1 MAFGN
6 VKVSYKPC
14 KSVGSLKA
22 SVDYM
27 LGKQKEQK
35 EKGIVKTAPDLYTA
49 LGCERDNFANNILVT
64 RKLNNKSYSR
74 LKENEILAHKMSISF
89 SPKDNYKLSYRKA
102 FEIARQFAEEF
113 AHSKGHEVLF
123 AVHTDT
129 KHIHAHFVISNCN
142 IHTGRSY
149 RRNKKDLYKMSEFL
163 GEKCLENG
171 LVNSARDSFY
181 NNDLETPKE
190 REGLAEKEIK
200 KRGAETFKDELKE
213 VIKIEIADP
222 INKTLDDVVKALLKN
237 WNVETRLKGNTISYR
252 HPEFRDK
259 NNNLVSVRG
268 SKLGELFT
276 VKGINYELTKKATRT
291 TEYSRSNQIETAR
304 TGRTSDTANIIDT
317 TGRSTPSIEE
327 SYDIAR
333 AKFQPNRGE
342 ITSNNLD
349 SDIGRNEQS
358 LDRFYDRYTKRVKD
372 DERTADENNK
382 PTKRVSFKGGR

>member
-64 RKLNNKSYSR
+64 RKLNGKSYSR

-89 SPKDNYKLSYRKA
+89 SPKDNDKLSYRKA

-113 AHSKGHEVLF
+113 AHSKGHEVFF

-142 IHTGRSY
+142 MNTGRSY

-163 GEKCLENG
+163 GEICLENG

-181 NNDLETPKE
+181 NNDLETAKE
-190 REGLAEKEIK
+190 REGLAEKEMK
-200 KRGAETFKDELKE
+200 KRGVETFKDELKE

-237 WNVETRLKGNTISYR
+237 WNVETRLKGNTISYK
-252 HPEFRDK
+252 HPEYK
-259 NNNLVSVRG
+259 AKVSPPRI
-268 SKLGELFT
+268 KIITLYLLGE
-276 VKGINYELTKKATRT
+276 VN
-291 TEYSRSNQIETAR
+291 
-304 TGRTSDTANIIDT
+304 
-317 TGRSTPSIEE
+317 
-327 SYDIAR
+327 
-333 AKFQPNRGE
+333 
-342 ITSNNLD
+342 
-349 SDIGRNEQS
+349 
-358 LDRFYDRYTKRVKD
+358 
-372 DERTADENNK
+372 
-382 PTKRVSFKGGR
+382 